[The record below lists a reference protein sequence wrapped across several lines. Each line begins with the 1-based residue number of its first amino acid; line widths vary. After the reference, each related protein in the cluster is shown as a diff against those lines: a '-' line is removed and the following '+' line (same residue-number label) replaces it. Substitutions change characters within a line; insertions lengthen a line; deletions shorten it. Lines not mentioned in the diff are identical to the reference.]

1 EARCCPGDP
10 RVPVQTGGEELAESR
25 RIEAGVGDV
34 GEVATRRV
42 EDARLACRV
51 EIGEDV
57 PGVTTALLW
66 WASET
71 LQCRLIEVPGV
82 GVHLRRP
89 VEPVVEIAGNEA
101 IPLFPGRP
109 VRLEMICHRRP
120 RR

>member
-1 EARCCPGDP
+1 LHDALPIL
-10 RVPVQTGGEELAESR
+10 PVRTGGEELAESR

-42 EDARLACRV
+42 EDARPACRV

-66 WASET
+66 WAPET

-89 VEPVVEIAGNEA
+89 AEPVVEITGNEA

-109 VRLEMICHRRP
+109 VGHAKICHR
-120 RR
+120 